1 MNAVKQEV
9 PSWIKR
15 DPETR
20 IKEAQ
25 KIQEHKSTIIKELRK
40 IGIIEAQK
48 IDEEEGSKVVIED
61 IERLKNDLDS
71 DDDEDDEDD
80 EEGYIFY

>member
-25 KIQEHKSTIIKELRK
+25 KIQSVNHNNKELRK
-40 IGIIEAQK
+40 IEIAEARK
-48 IDEEEGSKVVIED
+48 IDEEEGSKVDMRI
-61 IERLKNDLDS
+61 
-71 DDDEDDEDD
+71 
-80 EEGYIFY
+80 